1 MPKSKGRGG
10 KNRRRAKN
18 TGNDVK
24 RELLFKEE
32 GQEYAQVLK
41 MLGGARCDVYCF
53 DGIKRLGAIRGK
65 LIKRVWINTG
75 DIVLVSLREFTK
87 DSKKCDIVHKYYSDE
102 AKKLKTYGEIPEN
115 VEVGVGG
122 EPETN
127 DPNVVFDELSD
138 EMEKGDSDDDD
149 EIMPQQRKYEMPS
162 SDSEEEEDY
171 QYTI

>member
-1 MPKSKGRGG
+1 M
-10 KNRRRAKN
+10 
-18 TGNDVK
+18 
-24 RELLFKEE
+24 
-32 GQEYAQVLK
+32 
-41 MLGGARCDVYCF
+41 
-53 DGIKRLGAIRGK
+53 
-65 LIKRVWINTG
+65 
-75 DIVLVSLREFTK
+75 REFTK

-138 EMEKGDSDDDD
+138 EMEKGDSDDDE